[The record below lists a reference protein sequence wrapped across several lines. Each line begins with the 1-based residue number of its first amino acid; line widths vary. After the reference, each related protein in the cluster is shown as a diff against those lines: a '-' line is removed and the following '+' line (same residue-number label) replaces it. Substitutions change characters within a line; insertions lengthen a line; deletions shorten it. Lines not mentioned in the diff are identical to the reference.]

1 MAAII
6 PALVGL
12 AAMSASRKAAG
23 QAAIA
28 HKQSGEDEAR
38 AYKEQAES
46 AESAAKDREL
56 IRLQDLRRVRA
67 SQRAYWAAAGIDPTT
82 GSPSVIASRSYDIF
96 QLDQGADLI
105 NTRQQIRS
113 FNNSADAAIRMGNIK
128 AKHSILSNRASSL
141 SAMSSWIQ

>member
-12 AAMSASRKAAG
+12 AAMSASRKAAS

-38 AYKEQAES
+38 AYREQAES
-46 AESAAKDREL
+46 AENAAQDREI
-56 IRLQDLRRVRA
+56 IRLQKIRKTI
-67 SQRAYWAAAGIDPTT
+67 STQRAYWAAAGIDSAT
-82 GSPSVIASRSYDIF
+82 GSPTTISDRSYETF
-96 QLDQGADLI
+96 ELDQGADLI

-113 FNNSADAAIRMGNIK
+113 FNNSADAAIKMGNIK

>member
-1 MAAII
+1 MQMI
-6 PALVGL
+6 PALMGL
-12 AAMSASRKAAG
+12 AAMSASRKAAS

-38 AYKEQAES
+38 AYREQAES
-46 AESAAKDREL
+46 AENAAQDREI
-56 IRLQDLRRVRA
+56 IRLQKIRKTI
-67 SQRAYWAAAGIDPTT
+67 STQRAYWAAAGIDPST
-82 GSPSVIASRSYDIF
+82 GSPTTISDRSYETF
-96 QLDQGADLI
+96 ELDQGADLI